1 MNILVVEDEE
11 NIAKILRFNFEQE
24 GYRVSVAG
32 DGRTALDLHH
42 GAKPPFDLI
51 VLDLMLPQMS
61 GYETCREL
69 RRVDMDVPV
78 LALTARTLAE
88 DKAQAFDCG
97 VDQYIT
103 KPFALPELLSRVR
116 NLLERRR
123 RTLDSGAATHAVQD
137 VERFGNVLVDFCRF
151 ELHNGDEVHSLTT
164 REQELLRYFLKYDGV
179 VLSRSRLQ
187 SDVWRDSAEITSR
200 SIDNFVMRL
209 RRMVEI
215 DPANPRHLVS
225 VRGTGYRFFQDPDGA
240 DGDDVDP
247 ATAAEAT

>member
-1 MNILVVEDEE
+1 VNILVVEDEE

-32 DGRTALDLHH
+32 DGRTALDLHSNES
-42 GAKPPFDLI
+42 PPFDLI
-51 VLDLMLPQMS
+51 VLDLMLPEMS

-69 RRVDMDVPV
+69 RRVDVDVPV

-116 NLLERRR
+116 RLLEVRRR
-123 RTLDSGAATHAVQD
+123 ALDSGATTRAVQD
-137 VERFGNVLVDFCRF
+137 VERFGSVTVDFGRF
-151 ELHNGDEVHSLTT
+151 ELCYGDDVHSLTT

-209 RRMVEI
+209 RRMIEV
-215 DPANPRHLVS
+215 DPADPRHLVS
-225 VRGTGYRFFQDPDGA
+225 VRGTGYRFFRDPGHA
-240 DGDDVDP
+240 DGNDM
-247 ATAAEAT
+247 ANAAGAETS

>member
-32 DGRTALDLHH
+32 DGRTALDLHSN
-42 GAKPPFDLI
+42 ASPPFDLI
-51 VLDLMLPQMS
+51 VLDLMLPEMS

-69 RRVDMDVPV
+69 RRVDVDVPV

-116 NLLERRR
+116 RLLEIRRR
-123 RTLDSGAATHAVQD
+123 ALDSGATNRAVQD
-137 VERFGNVLVDFCRF
+137 VERFGSVTVDFGRF
-151 ELHNGDEVHSLTT
+151 ELCYGDDVHSLTT

-209 RRMVEI
+209 RRMIEV
-215 DPANPRHLVS
+215 DPADPRHLVS
-225 VRGTGYRFFQDPDGA
+225 VRGTGYRFFRDPGHA
-240 DGDDVDP
+240 DGNDM
-247 ATAAEAT
+247 ANAAGAETS